1 MLKDNHLLNMGLIFM
16 VVNIVDGDKKI
27 EENDDIANHLK
38 QNIKPKLNLK
48 FFGGPCTG
56 EVQ

>member
-16 VVNIVDGDKKI
+16 VVSIAYGEDNQNMVDR
-27 EENDDIANHLK
+27 HK
-38 QNIKPKLNLK
+38 QNEKSNFNLNLK

>member
-1 MLKDNHLLNMGLIFM
+1 M
-16 VVNIVDGDKKI
+16 VVNIVYGD
-27 EENDDIANHLK
+27 EENGNIDNNNK